1 MEITEK
7 WLGSIG
13 GWQVLNNA
21 RRIVSAGAVSEAAHD
36 ENGVTGI
43 VAEGPRRYQSG
54 LRIKGRTDVEN
65 LCTCPTSRG
74 RGLVCAHSVAVAL
87 ATIKKP
93 AAVSTRPALSPRPV
107 AMATA
112 PAPKP
117 SVPTPPPGRFTLFLP
132 PNLLD
137 GSFKGQ
143 AALFLRFE
151 PGQGTEADGKLA
163 GWLATQGLRPGSMPL
178 MLTKNDLV
186 QLFDAIG
193 EHPALFAGRPVPQ
206 PLAAD
211 RISLSVLPVR
221 LPIVAKELSTRE
233 LRFALE
239 GNDLTLILE
248 QSGVI
253 WARSATT
260 SSLFRLSAADVETT
274 RLMSD
279 LLQGQM
285 VERSLTWLV
294 QHREGLDA
302 ACQLRLEGP
311 TLSTLH
317 LAPLPIE
324 LVLALDGSLQTVEVK
339 LEVRYEGHRWQAMSG
354 SAAEAGGL
362 RFPLQDPSMPGRF
375 YSRPLEKENAAVQR
389 LLDIGFE
396 IASATSL
403 RLQNADAV
411 ARFFASEL
419 PRLQKIFTIDESQ
432 RWRTATRGLQRITP
446 KALLPK
452 QVDDLSR
459 RSGQDWLALD
469 IAYTAPDGFRI
480 TRAEVLQMIRSGRRS
495 LNGQNGKKYLI
506 DEESIEEFE
515 ESLRD
520 ADSELTANGVNVR
533 ADKAQY
539 LLGMTDEDWAAQ
551 QQAQWMSEDELN
563 QSVPDLAET
572 LRPYQIEGVRYLDS
586 ALRGPGAALLADDMG
601 LGKTLQTI
609 TVMRLLQQRGQ
620 GKLPSLIV
628 CPKSLIGNWQA
639 EFQRFAPGLKILAI
653 HGGDRKQALA
663 EVAEHDAVI
672 TTYQL
677 LVRDL
682 EHYKKQPFQL
692 IALDEAS
699 FIRNPDTEAAKALRS
714 LRSESRIALTG
725 TPIENSARDLWSIY
739 HFLIPGYLGSRD
751 TFKER
756 FEKPLSDGAGS
767 VDGRKSAERLR
778 RLIRPFFLR
787 RTKREVLKDL
797 PEKIE
802 QILWCDLSSA
812 QTEIYK
818 RILEE
823 GHDEVRNAR
832 KRQGQGAARLTM
844 FTLLL
849 RLRQVCCDLRLTGLP
864 QESLASVPADDLSGK
879 LPLWRDRI
887 HEIIASGGR
896 VLVFSQFVK
905 FLQLLRDDL
914 VSENVK
920 FCYLDGQSNDRAEQ
934 VERFQKQVEN
944 KVFLISLKAGGYGL
958 NLTAADHVMLMDPW
972 WNPAVEAQAIDRAHR
987 LGQERVVT
995 ALRLVTRNTV
1005 EEKII
1010 KLQAAKRGIIEATL
1024 DEGSPMMQG
1033 LTDEDLEQVLA

>member
-21 RRIVSAGAVSEAAHD
+21 RRIVAAGAVEDAVQD
-36 ENGVTGI
+36 ENGVTG
-43 VAEGPRRYQSG
+43 VVSEGPRRYQSG

-74 RGLVCAHSVAVAL
+74 RGLICAHSVAVAL
-87 ATIKKP
+87 ATVK
-93 AAVSTRPALSPRPV
+93 RPAVAPSRPQMAARPV
-107 AMATA
+107 AMTA
-112 PAPKP
+112 SSAPKP
-117 SVPTPPPGRFTLFLP
+117 AAPPPPPPGRFTLFLP

-151 PGQGTEADGKLA
+151 PGQGTEADGRLA
-163 GWLATQGLRPGSMPL
+163 GWLVSQGLRPGTMPL
-178 MLTKNDLV
+178 MLTKNDLIK
-186 QLFDAIG
+186 LFDAIG
-193 EHPALFAGRPVPQ
+193 DHPSLFAGRPTPQ
-206 PLAAD
+206 PADEDRVSLAT
-211 RISLSVLPVR
+211 LPVR
-221 LPIVAKELSTRE
+221 VPLLARETSTGG
-233 LRFALE
+233 LVFDLE
-239 GNDLTLILE
+239 GDDLALVLE
-248 QSGVI
+248 QNGVL

-260 SSLFRLSAADVETT
+260 HSLFRLITGDDETT
-274 RLMSD
+274 RLVGD
-279 LLQGQM
+279 LLQGRA
-285 VERSLTWLV
+285 VERSLSWLV

-311 TLSTLH
+311 TLSKLH
-317 LAPLPIE
+317 LTPLPVE
-324 LVLALDGSLQTVEVK
+324 LVLALDGSLQCVEVK
-339 LEVRYEGHRWQAMSG
+339 LEVRYGAHRWQAMSG
-354 SAAEAGGL
+354 SAAEAGGV
-362 RFPLQDPSMPGRF
+362 RFPLQDPVSPSRF
-375 YSRPLEKENAAVQR
+375 YSRPMEKENAAVQR

-396 IASATSL
+396 IASSTTL
-403 RLQNADAV
+403 RLQGAEAA
-411 ARFFASEL
+411 ARFYASDL
-419 PRLQKIFTIDESQ
+419 PRLQKIFALDESQ
-432 RWRTATRGLQRITP
+432 RWRAATKGLQRITP
-446 KALLPK
+446 KALSPK
-452 QVDDLSR
+452 HAEDQPQR
-459 RSGQDWLALD
+459 QGQDWLSLD
-469 IAYTAPDGFRI
+469 IAYAAPDGFRI
-480 TRAEVLQMIRSGRRS
+480 TRADVLQMIRTGRRS

-506 DEESIEEFE
+506 NEEAIEEFE

-520 ADSELTANGVNVR
+520 ADSELTANGINVR

-539 LLGMTDEDWAAQ
+539 LLGMSDEDWAAQ
-551 QQAQWMSEDELN
+551 QQAKWISGDELN
-563 QSVPDLAET
+563 KVVPDLAGT

-586 ALRGPGAALLADDMG
+586 ALRGPRAALLADDMG

-609 TVMRLLQQRGQ
+609 TVMRLMQKAGN
-620 GKLPSLIV
+620 GLPSLIV

-639 EFQRFAPGLKILAI
+639 ELQRFAPGLKVLAV
-653 HGGDRKQALA
+653 HGGDRGEALSKLA
-663 EVAEHDAVI
+663 AHDAVI

-677 LVRDL
+677 VVRDL
-682 EHYKKQPFQL
+682 QHYRKQPFQL

-739 HFLIPGYLGSRD
+739 HFLLPGYFGSRE

-756 FEKPLSDGAGS
+756 FEKPLADGAGT
-767 VDGRKSAERLR
+767 VEARKTTERLR
-778 RLIRPFFLR
+778 KLIRPFFLR
-787 RTKREVLKDL
+787 RTKREVLQDL

-802 QILWCDLSSA
+802 QILWCDLSPA
-812 QTEIYK
+812 QAEIYK

-864 QESLASVPADDLSGK
+864 AESLADVPKDDLSGK

-887 HEIIASGGR
+887 TEIIAAGGR

-905 FLQLLRDDL
+905 FLHLLRDDL
-914 VSENVK
+914 AAENVK

-934 VERFQKQVEN
+934 VERFQKQPEN

-987 LGQERVVT
+987 IGQDRVVT

-1024 DEGSPMMQG
+1024 DEASPIMQG